1 MKEWLANKH
10 WDLRDSNGD
19 VGSES
24 GGWMEKKASSVGVL
38 YCLRL
43 FRFEIMDRFRAQ

>member
-1 MKEWLANKH
+1 LANKH

-24 GGWMEKKASSVGVL
+24 EGWMEKKAVGVL

-43 FRFEIMDRFRAQ
+43 FRFEIVDRFRAQ